1 MTTPTDPPE
10 WALEEANKLLKWSRY
25 RSQSQWREKI
35 ALALDAA
42 RRRGIEE
49 AAQVANIA
57 GNVARVNAFREES
70 TMAMRI
76 ALRIR
81 AFTNKELT

>member
-49 AAQVANIA
+49 AAHYTACRSPFEHPTTIA
-57 GNVARVNAFREES
+57 VG
-70 TMAMRI
+70 
-76 ALRIR
+76 IR
-81 AFTNKELT
+81 ALTNKEPT